1 MISTEFDTLKKLL
14 GIANEQTEADGIL
27 NANLEYILDSTETRL
42 KNLLGGIDPPDE
54 LRHIIIDVACI
65 RFNRIGSEGTASH
78 SVRDESISFVDD
90 DFSGYMSEI
99 SAWLQA
105 QDDTKTNKGKIR
117 FM

>member
-1 MISTEFDTLKKLL
+1 MIQEELDTLKNLL
-14 GIANEQTEADGIL
+14 GVTSENTQADDML
-27 NANLEYILDSTETRL
+27 NANLEYILDSTEARL
-42 KNLLGGIDPPDE
+42 KNLLGGVEPPEE
-54 LRHIIIDVACI
+54 LRHIIIDVSCI

-99 SAWLQA
+99 NAWLQA

>member
-1 MISTEFDTLKKLL
+1 MISDELTTLKNLL
-14 GIANEQTEADGIL
+14 GITLEKTEADMLLDI
-27 NANLEYILDSTETRL
+27 NLEYILDSTEARL
-42 KNLLGGIDPPDE
+42 KNLLGGIEPPDE

-99 SAWLQA
+99 NAWLQA
-105 QDDTKTNKGKIR
+105 QDDSKTNKGKIR